1 MSAETENIEKK
12 LDALIESFGGLHASV
27 KGLDSKMNS
36 IDRKQ
41 EETATSHNAMLSDL
55 SQRIGRLE
63 ASENFD
69 PKELKNI
76 QAAFH
81 KVAGLITEHKKA
93 TDLIIPTNDDKIEE
107 EHKISLQCY
116 KDINENVLSANNK
129 LRKQFDKLATVEESM
144 KKIYER
150 LGAINVNIDNSR
162 VRR

>member
-55 SQRIGRLE
+55 SQRIGRIE

-81 KVAGLITEHKKA
+81 KVAGLVA
-93 TDLIIPTNDDKIEE
+93 THSESTDKIVGAVRQVVFEE
-107 EHKISLQCY
+107 LEGALRAVG
-116 KDINENVLSANNK
+116 KDSNTINNNVLANK
-129 LRKQFDKLATVEESM
+129 KGLDETRASM

-150 LGAINVNIDNSR
+150 LGSINIGIDNSR
-162 VRR
+162 AGR